1 MWLGLRVQ
9 QQSKGY
15 GEDGPNSNSSGR
27 KEDIICG
34 GDASVFKERG
44 QWAGR
49 RQGDIS
55 LFNEYEGS
63 TDGELVRQS

>member
-1 MWLGLRVQ
+1 MWLGLKVL

-34 GDASVFKERG
+34 GDASIFKERG
-44 QWAGR
+44 HLAGAKTR
-49 RQGDIS
+49 WYIYFLKSMRVQLMES
-55 LFNEYEGS
+55 
-63 TDGELVRQS
+63 